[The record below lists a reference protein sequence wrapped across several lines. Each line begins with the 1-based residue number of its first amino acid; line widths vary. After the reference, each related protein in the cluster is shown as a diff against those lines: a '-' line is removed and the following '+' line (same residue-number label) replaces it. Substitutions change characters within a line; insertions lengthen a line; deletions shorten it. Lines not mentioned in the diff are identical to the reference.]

1 MGVFE
6 LRMQLYFRFSVQN
19 TAQALFFLVTV
30 FTSFHKL
37 RVEGAGSCWE
47 YFVVGPLF
55 LASKGQ
61 EWCHFSVWG
70 VTLLETESLTDD
82 SVTSEMITPLWPVI

>member
-1 MGVFE
+1 MRLWASTHEIWFLCGCGVGVFE
-6 LRMQLYFRFSVQN
+6 VTKHSTSLVL
-19 TAQALFFLVTV
+19 LVTV
-30 FTSFHKL
+30 FTPFYKI

-61 EWCHFSVWG
+61 EWCHFAV
-70 VTLLETESLTDD
+70 
-82 SVTSEMITPLWPVI
+82 